1 MVQFVL
7 CFLWLV
13 NNSVLSDGRTL
24 LLPVN
29 PRCDRK
35 KEPVSAFAE
44 HQLYNRGCS
53 AWRGVFGL
61 TATVRRNALLRYVHY
76 GGVLSDM

>member
-1 MVQFVL
+1 MVHFVW

-44 HQLYNRGCS
+44 QLYNRGCS
-53 AWRGVFGL
+53 AWRGVFGS
-61 TATVRRNALLRYVHY
+61 TATVRRNSLLRYVHH
-76 GGVLSDM
+76 GRVLSDM